1 MVHQI
6 LKLLENKTFKLA
18 ANFPSVIK
26 YAGLALLWINL
37 TYTTDTQNFFDLF
50 EKKIGLEIV
59 LLLSIFFLVGFGQN
73 FTNDKKLKESPYQ
86 FLVPF
91 VIISTFIIFFT
102 RHSTQLLYSSIIILA
117 GNLIDYITKSGEY
130 GAAGNDLFMSGRGP
144 VFCFALGVSYGIPT
158 GLVLKHF
165 NLWESPVAIGNA
177 IIFYYIILL
186 FFEAKYF
193 LKFYF

>member
-1 MVHQI
+1 M
-6 LKLLENKTFKLA
+6 KLLENKTFQLA

-26 YAGLALLWINL
+26 YAGLVLLWINL

-50 EKKIGLEIV
+50 DKKIGLEIV

-86 FLVPF
+86 FIVPF

-130 GAAGNDLFMSGRGP
+130 GPAGNDLFMSGRGL
-144 VFCFALGVSYGIPT
+144 VFCFTLGVVYGIPI
-158 GLVLKHF
+158 GLFLQYVD
-165 NLWESPVAIGNA
+165 LWESSVAIGNA
-177 IIFYYIILL
+177 VILYYFILL
-186 FFEAKYF
+186 YFEVKYMMN
-193 LKFYF
+193 KI